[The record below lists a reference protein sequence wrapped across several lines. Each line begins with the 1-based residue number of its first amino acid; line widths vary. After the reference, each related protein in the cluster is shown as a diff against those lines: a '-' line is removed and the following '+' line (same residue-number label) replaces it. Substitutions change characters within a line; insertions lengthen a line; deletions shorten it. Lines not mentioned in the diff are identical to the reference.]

1 MYHLFI
7 SPLRKFP
14 GPKFDSLSQLIG
26 SYHLVKG
33 DSCKYVA
40 KLHEEYGEAVR
51 TASNE
56 LSFTTPTAWQEIY
69 GVKTDWDDTYEK
81 NPILYVL
88 GPQPVSNIFFCPSKE
103 HARIRRHIAPA
114 FSGRALHEQ
123 ESIIRGTL
131 DRLMDALRI
140 RSGEA
145 NFPNQ
150 DGVVNMAAWS
160 VFQVTDVLTLLA
172 LGESWDTLKTG
183 EYPGF
188 INDLYGTLKDSTKVR
203 AAHRLKPYHVIIK
216 RFVSNDFGTA
226 FLEYFTRA
234 QNALTTRRAE
244 KDSEKKDFVQYVT
257 PGLTDDEM
265 FENLN
270 MLVVAGLDSTA
281 AILTS
286 VTHYITQNRDS
297 YEKLVHE
304 IHTAFKS
311 DEEITIASVSGLK
324 YLKAVIDETMR
335 LHPSVPVGLP
345 RLVPKGGRFIDGY
358 WVPEGVSCSN
368 NFRSSMSM
376 STYAHLLIY
385 RLGYLWHNIVP
396 IAPQNTSP
404 SPISLFPSDGSTVQP
419 MRQTTTTYFDHF
431 QLGLVDALVKR
442 LYPLNVLSFH
452 TITNLI
458 QSFAYANIRMALA
471 LLLRNFDLTA
481 QPGNID
487 PDSLNEYG
495 LWEHHPVYVQVKE
508 RV

>member
-1 MYHLFI
+1 MFWTSLALIAVVISCVGDTLLWVAVHAALFLYHLFI
-7 SPLRKFP
+7 NPLRHFP
-14 GPKFDSLSQLIG
+14 GPKCDALSQLIG

-33 DSCKYVA
+33 DSCKYIA
-40 KLHEEYGEAVR
+40 KLHEQYGDAVR

-69 GVKTDWDDTYEK
+69 GVKTDWDDVYEK

-88 GPQPVSNIFFCPSKE
+88 GPQPVSNIFFCPGRE
-103 HARIRRHIAPA
+103 HARIRKHIMPA

-123 ESIIRGTL
+123 ESLMRRTL
-131 DRLMDALRI
+131 DQLIDALRN
-140 RSGEA
+140 RSGKA

-172 LGESWDTLKTG
+172 LGQSWDTLKTG

-188 INDLYGTLKDSTKVR
+188 ITDLYGTLKDSTKVR
-203 AAHRLKPYHVIIK
+203 AAHRLKPYHLIIK

-226 FLEYFTRA
+226 FLEYFTQA
-234 QNALTTRRAE
+234 QSAVTNRRAE
-244 KDSEKKDFVQYVT
+244 KASDKKDFIQYVA
-257 PGLTDDEM
+257 PGLTDEEM

-281 AILTS
+281 AILS
-286 VTHYITQNRDS
+286 AAIFYITQNPDS
-297 YEKLVHE
+297 YDKLVHE
-304 IHTAFKS
+304 IQSTFKS
-311 DEEITIASVSGLK
+311 DEEITIASVSGLR

-358 WVPEGVSCSN
+358 WVPEGTWVSVAQYSAY
-368 NFRSSMSM
+368 RSPKYFAKPHQFIPERW
-376 STYAHLLIY
+376 T
-385 RLGYLWHNIVP
+385 
-396 IAPQNTSP
+396 
-404 SPISLFPSDGSTVQP
+404 D
-419 MRQTTTTYFDHF
+419 TTTYATDNHF
-431 QLGLVDALVKR
+431 VFRPFSTGARGCIGK
-442 LYPLNVLSFH
+442 
-452 TITNLI
+452 T
-458 QSFAYANIRMALA
+458 FAYANIRMALA
-471 LLLRNFDLTA
+471 LLLWNFDLKA

-487 PDSLNEYG
+487 PDSLKEYG
-495 LWEHHPVYVQVKE
+495 LWEHHPVFVQVKE